1 MGRADKNWRLGNL
14 ENWRPGNLVDVL
26 HGNPPEF
33 EDL

>member
-1 MGRADKNWRLGNL
+1 MGRADK
-14 ENWRPGNLVDVL
+14 NWRPGNLVDVL